1 MVNLIRVGVTLCCA
15 ASLAVMPL
23 RAAQEDTTGNA
34 DAVGSPLAL
43 PATFNAPFSADAVT
57 TIKQTLRDGTRI
69 DQTATARYYRDS
81 GGRVRVEQVVP
92 GQTGQNRSLVM
103 LVPDPHSRAVSTL
116 EPPTRTFYY
125 HSRQVAAVAFNGR
138 HTFALPLAASRFLIF
153 HPQDWRTQGFE
164 RPVSY
169 SSNGH
174 ALGSR
179 VIGGIDA
186 EGRRVVLTVSA
197 GENGNAQPIDIVGEQ
212 WESPELKLL
221 VYSRYSNP
229 ETGLLEYRLTN
240 ISRAEPSADL
250 FIVPPDYILRTT
262 SAADPAMGFEYWPRL
277 ERHRLRQ

>member
-1 MVNLIRVGVTLCCA
+1 MVNLIRVCVTLCCA

-34 DAVGSPLAL
+34 DTVGSPLAL
-43 PATFNAPFSADAVT
+43 PATFNAPFSADAVIT
-57 TIKQTLRDGTRI
+57 VKQTLRDGTRI

-81 GGRVRVEQVVP
+81 GGRVRVAQVVP
-92 GQTGQNRSLVM
+92 GQTGQNRSLIM
-103 LVPDPHSRAVSTL
+103 LVPDPHSRSVSTL
-116 EPPTRTFYY
+116 EPSTRTFYY
-125 HSRQVAAVAFNGR
+125 GSRQVAAVAFNGR
-138 HTFALPLAASRFLIF
+138 NTFALPLAANRFLIF
-153 HPQDWRTQGFE
+153 HPQDWRTQRFE
-164 RPVSY
+164 WPVSY

-179 VIGGIDA
+179 VIGGINA
-186 EGRRVVLTVSA
+186 EGRRVVLTVGA
-197 GENGNAQPIDIVGEQ
+197 GENGNAQPVDIIGEQ
-212 WESPELKLL
+212 WESPDLNLL

-229 ETGLLEYRLTN
+229 ETGILEYRLTN

-277 ERHRLRQ
+277 ERHRRRQ